1 MSLPASASA
10 SSALS
15 AYFFFLLLLCCIC
28 FNNYILGADFT
39 ISSDIRYNAMLY
51 STRYDVF
58 YEIREDERMHG
69 DAMQMLSSNS
79 IFEEK
84 SE

>member
-1 MSLPASASA
+1 M
-10 SSALS
+10 
-15 AYFFFLLLLCCIC
+15 I
-28 FNNYILGADFT
+28 
-39 ISSDIRYNAMLY
+39 Y